1 MKPEEICDFDDAI
14 PPYSAYNMY
23 YELHNGEEI
32 DASGYDDDEEYII
45 DKVRFKEDKRNIK
58 ISYKDFSEVK
68 DILSNLFESNDEE
81 DYDFYISE
89 IEDELEDNSVELKDI
104 KFIHILFVG
113 NDWSR
118 NLQERERID
127 INLVN
132 KVIETSYW
140 EEEK

>member
-1 MKPEEICDFDDAI
+1 MKSEDAYDLDDAI

-58 ISYKDFSEVK
+58 ISYKAFSEVK
-68 DILSNLFESNDEE
+68 DILSDLFESNDEE

-89 IEDELEDNSVELKDI
+89 IADELEDNSVELKDI
-104 KFIHILFVG
+104 KFIHILFIG

-127 INLVN
+127 IDLVN

-140 EEEK
+140 EEE